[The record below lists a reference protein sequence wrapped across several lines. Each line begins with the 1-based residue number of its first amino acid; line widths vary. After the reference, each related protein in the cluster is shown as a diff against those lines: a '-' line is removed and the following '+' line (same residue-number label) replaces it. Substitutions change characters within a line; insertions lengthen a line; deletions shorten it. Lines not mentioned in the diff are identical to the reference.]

1 MKVPHHT
8 KYCIVDE
15 ETNILLTGV
24 PDEVFLC
31 EDGSFAIIDYKTAR
45 YTAHQNNLNDK
56 DNVRSLFALGPKPS
70 RYRKGCRTGANQSQ
84 EITPRSPMLVHN
96 FTSYPILDFPFT
108 GQATFFL

>member
-56 DNVRSLFALGPKPS
+56 DNVRSLFAWARSHPGIARAAAPAPTNRKKS
-70 RYRKGCRTGANQSQ
+70 RREALCLFIISPV
-84 EITPRSPMLVHN
+84 IRSWISHLH
-96 FTSYPILDFPFT
+96 SYKT
-108 GQATFFL
+108 